1 MHTSRLATKCYH
13 CGNEFQVNKHHSS
26 DEKTFCCSGCKSVYE
41 LLNENN
47 LCNYYELNEHPGQFV
62 QKEIRK
68 EKYAFLEDPK
78 IQAQLIQFQN
88 KNFTHLTFYIP
99 QIHCSSCLFLL
110 ENIYKFD
117 SGIIS
122 SYVNFERKEVFIQ
135 FNNEKTSLRNVVET
149 LEKIGYE
156 PHLSLKGFDHL
167 HKLMTR
173 HCCIKLDLQDLNLQ
187 IL

>member
-1 MHTSRLATKCYH
+1 MNIL
-13 CGNEFQVNKHHSS
+13 VNLSK
-26 DEKTFCCSGCKSVYE
+26 
-41 LLNENN
+41 
-47 LCNYYELNEHPGQFV
+47 
-62 QKEIRK
+62 
-68 EKYAFLEDPK
+68 
-78 IQAQLIQFQN
+78 N

-156 PHLSLKGFDHL
+156 PHLSLKGFESSPQAYDKAL
-167 HKLMTR
+167 LYKIGFAGFAFAKNEIKSMKKIILRPWKARFLVLKL
-173 HCCIKLDLQDLNLQ
+173 QFFWA
-187 IL
+187 

>member
-1 MHTSRLATKCYH
+1 MQTSRLATKCYH
-13 CGNEFQVNKHHSS
+13 CGNEFQAKISS
-26 DEKTFCCSGCKSVYE
+26 LEEKAFCCSGCQSVYE

-47 LCNYYELNEHPGQFV
+47 LCNYYELNEHPGQFI

-156 PHLSLKGFDHL
+156 PHLSLKGFESARN
-167 HKLMTR
+167 LMTR
-173 HCCIKLDLQDLNLQ
+173 LCCIKLVLQDLHLP
-187 IL
+187 IS